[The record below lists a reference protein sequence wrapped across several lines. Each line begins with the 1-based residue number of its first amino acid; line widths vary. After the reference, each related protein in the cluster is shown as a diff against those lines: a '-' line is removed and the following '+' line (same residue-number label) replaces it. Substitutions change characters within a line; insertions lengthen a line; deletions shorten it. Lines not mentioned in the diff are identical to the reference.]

1 MDWQRLSELMFVPP
15 IACVVF
21 PRACLR
27 YFPLCEMYY
36 NCLCVHWCILF
47 EMVGYRQ
54 YCGFFGAGEELS
66 TSGIRTSC
74 AVHPLKMYSR
84 CMIDNLWLIIILL
97 LWRVPEFEASKYLV
111 SNREFYEFVKD
122 GGYQRKELW
131 TEEGNTKNWHRVLK
145 INIRV
150 ASKINFVAPELVVM
164 QYYNSYAFH
173 RTWSMLIW
181 ILSG

>member
-1 MDWQRLSELMFVPP
+1 MLVNQLTSPPTAGTTSMDWQRLSELMFVPP

-131 TEEGNTKNWHRVLK
+131 TEEGKWDYFSTAMGK
-145 INIRV
+145 IYYCRN
-150 ASKINFVAPELVVM
+150 KIFVP
-164 QYYNSYAFH
+164 YN
-173 RTWSMLIW
+173 
-181 ILSG
+181 